1 MSNKSS
7 NATTFSTEQLEANAD
22 NALEILSSASEQAA
36 ALVEAWVAA
45 GNAAAVSEVAE
56 RGAGAGRKAA
66 RRGLNVLKSRGVTVE
81 RRRHRASLAGKAE
94 TETKAWMLPANAQG
108 VVTLVLAEH
117 SPTSRSRVCVVQLRD
132 QIGVMRIENASVSGS
147 SLIKKLKEMTG
158 HPLLSPVEVPVEWVR
173 ARIAAARARH
183 ATNGVPEPLGFDTGA
198 ELLQPIPET
207 RPAHPFDE
215 EGLVI
220 ADEDADELAKESAR
234 LHELP
239 EFNSW
244 LPPKAAV
251 EEVLYKVGQTLPAGE
266 QPSQELMTER
276 VTEEVQAATDR
287 YFSPQAIEEL
297 VEMMKDSALS
307 VLGREGEAKALEV
320 VGTMKVVQRCGLITN
335 APREN
340 GFLRGFFEKG
350 IQALAMQTKGELK
363 IPMPMGTRMPEAA
376 EAVPAE
382 SVPAESE
389 ASAGSSEAAPA
400 VADE

>member
-7 NATTFSTEQLEANAD
+7 DAATFSTEQLEATAD
-22 NALEILSSASEQAA
+22 NALEMLSSASEQTA

-45 GNAAAVSEVAE
+45 GNVAAVSEVAA
-56 RGAGAGRKAA
+56 RGAGPGRKAA

-81 RRRHRASLAGKAE
+81 RRRHTASLTGKSA

-117 SPTSRSRVCVVQLRD
+117 SPTSRSRVCVVQMRD
-132 QIGVMRIENASVSGS
+132 KIGVMRIENANVSGS
-147 SLIKKLKEMTG
+147 SLTKKLKEMTG
-158 HPLLSPVEVPVEWVR
+158 HPSLSPVEVPVDWAR
-173 ARIAAARARH
+173 ARIAAARTRH
-183 ATNGVPEPLGFDTGA
+183 ATSGVPEPLGFDTGA
-198 ELLQPIPET
+198 ELLEPIPKT

-234 LHELP
+234 LHALP
-239 EFNSW
+239 EFNAW

-276 VTEEVQAATDR
+276 VTEEVKAATDR

-297 VEMMKDSALS
+297 VEMLKDSALS
-307 VLGREGEAKALEV
+307 VLNREGEAKALEV

-335 APREN
+335 PPREN

-363 IPMPMGTRMPEAA
+363 IPMAPGTRMPEA
-376 EAVPAE
+376 PE
-382 SVPAESE
+382 SAPAESE
-389 ASAGSSEAAPA
+389 APAAGSEAAPA